1 MPTTNRIIM
10 TREDLRLL
18 IECAERQEKVLRKK
32 AEHQKEMFDPF
43 RPFTWRR
50 KEEAERA
57 LHHWQSVLTHLYFYE
72 EHWDNLPQE
81 YQ

>member
-32 AEHQKEMFDPF
+32 AEQQREMFDPI

-50 KEEAERA
+50 TEEAERA
-57 LHHWQSVLTHLYFYE
+57 LHHCQSVLTHLSFYE

>member
-32 AEHQKEMFDPF
+32 AEHQREMFDPF
-43 RPFTWRR
+43 RPLPGGGRR
-50 KEEAERA
+50 KQRG
-57 LHHWQSVLTHLYFYE
+57 LCITGNPF
-72 EHWDNLPQE
+72 
-81 YQ
+81 

>member
-32 AEHQKEMFDPF
+32 VEHQREMFDPF
-43 RPFTWRR
+43 RPFT
-50 KEEAERA
+50 
-57 LHHWQSVLTHLYFYE
+57 
-72 EHWDNLPQE
+72 
-81 YQ
+81 

>member
-1 MPTTNRIIM
+1 MPTTSRIIM

-43 RPFTWRR
+43 RPFT
-50 KEEAERA
+50 
-57 LHHWQSVLTHLYFYE
+57 
-72 EHWDNLPQE
+72 
-81 YQ
+81 

>member
-1 MPTTNRIIM
+1 MLN
-10 TREDLRLL
+10 
-18 IECAERQEKVLRKK
+18 
-32 AEHQKEMFDPF
+32 PF

-50 KEEAERA
+50 KEEAEWA
-57 LHHWQSVLTHLYFYE
+57 LHHCQSVLTHLYFYE

>member
-18 IECAERQEKVLRKK
+18 IECAQRQEKVLQKK

-43 RPFTWRR
+43 RPFT
-50 KEEAERA
+50 
-57 LHHWQSVLTHLYFYE
+57 
-72 EHWDNLPQE
+72 
-81 YQ
+81 

>member
-18 IECAERQEKVLRKK
+18 IECAQRQEKVLRKK
-32 AEHQKEMFDPF
+32 AGHQKEMFDPF
-43 RPFTWRR
+43 RPFTRRR

-57 LHHWQSVLTHLYFYE
+57 LHYCQSVLKHLRFYE

>member
-32 AEHQKEMFDPF
+32 AEHQREMFDPF
-43 RPFTWRR
+43 RPFAWRR

-57 LHHWQSVLTHLYFYE
+57 LHYCQSVLTHLSFYE

>member
-1 MPTTNRIIM
+1 MPTTSRIIM
-10 TREDLRLL
+10 TREDL
-18 IECAERQEKVLRKK
+18 
-32 AEHQKEMFDPF
+32 

-57 LHHWQSVLTHLYFYE
+57 LHYCQSVLKHLRFYE

>member
-32 AEHQKEMFDPF
+32 VEHQREMFDPF

-57 LHHWQSVLTHLYFYE
+57 LHYCQSVLKHLRFYE

>member
-32 AEHQKEMFDPF
+32 AEHQREMFDPF
-43 RPFTWRR
+43 RPFIWRR

-57 LHHWQSVLTHLYFYE
+57 LHYCQSVLKHLRFYE

>member
-1 MPTTNRIIM
+1 MRRKTGKSS
-10 TREDLRLL
+10 
-18 IECAERQEKVLRKK
+18 AEK
-32 AEHQKEMFDPF
+32 AEHQREMSDPF

-57 LHHWQSVLTHLYFYE
+57 LHYCQSVLKHLRFYE